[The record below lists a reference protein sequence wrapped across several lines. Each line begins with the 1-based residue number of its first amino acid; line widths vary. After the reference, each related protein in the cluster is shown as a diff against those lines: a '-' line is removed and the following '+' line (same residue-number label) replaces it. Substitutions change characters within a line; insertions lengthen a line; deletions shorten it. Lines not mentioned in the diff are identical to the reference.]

1 MHRPLAL
8 SLTCVLLVGCPT
20 TPEPAL
26 DASVDAAVES
36 PDVFSPVDTASD
48 AFTLPDA
55 FSADL
60 VVTNTRASG
69 PGSLTAVIAYV
80 NGHCDADR
88 DVVTFD
94 IPRTDTGFLTT
105 RGQSFWRI
113 EIADPIALTCPVEID
128 GTSQT
133 GRHGDTNTKTFGGM
147 PVGLAAVPLP
157 LIQGPEIELRGVR
170 FQSTTTGVFIHG
182 VAFSGFE
189 TSEPD
194 CRIEQSLIGSEVY
207 DTVATPRV
215 DTRLIYAE
223 HGIAL
228 HSNVFV
234 WNPGTAIGIFVN
246 DRGIHIEDNLMTGNG
261 FRFEVQ
267 TYQPV
272 DAVIDHNAL
281 LGLGFASHIEW
292 FQAMGGRVTENTF
305 GSMPLFSSGMPE
317 MEMGNLLAEPAP

>member
-1 MHRPLAL
+1 MHRPVALPLA
-8 SLTCVLLVGCPT
+8 CALLVACSE
-20 TPEPAL
+20 TPDPEVDADI
-26 DASVDAAVES
+26 DASVESLDAPAAT
-36 PDVFSPVDTASD
+36 DTASD
-48 AFTLPDA
+48 AYALPDA
-55 FSADL
+55 FLADL
-60 VVTNTRASG
+60 VVTNTQASG
-69 PGSLTAVIAYV
+69 PGSLLAAITYV
-80 NGHCDADR
+80 NANCDGDR

-113 EIADPIALTCPVEID
+113 ELADPIALTCPIEID

-207 DTVATPRV
+207 DTVPTPRV
-215 DTRLIYAE
+215 DTRLIFAE
-223 HGIAL
+223 RGIAL

-234 WNPGTAIGIFVN
+234 WNPGTAVGIFVN
-246 DRGIHIEDNLMTGNG
+246 DRGIHIEDNLMVGNG

-267 TYQPV
+267 TYQPIE
-272 DAVIDHNAL
+272 AVIDHNAL

-292 FQAMGGRVTENTF
+292 FEAMGGRVTENTF

-317 MEMGNLLAEPAP
+317 MEMGNVLAEPAP